1 MRKIKTFLDNIRDN
15 IAAIMFLA
23 VFMFVYVLA
32 FVLEKLGFLDRYI
45 QVPNDYVSEE
55 TSKHFLKLEIK
66 KVEYEQRQRSSRTT
80 TRHS

>member
-23 VFMFVYVLA
+23 VFLVVYVLV
-32 FVLEKLGFLDRYI
+32 FGLETLGFLDRYI

-66 KVEYEQRQRSSRTT
+66 KIEYEQRQRSSRTT

>member
-23 VFMFVYVLA
+23 VFLVVYVLV
-32 FVLEKLGFLDRYI
+32 FGLETLGLLDRYVRI
-45 QVPNDYVSEE
+45 PNDYVSEE

-66 KVEYEQRQRSSRTT
+66 KIEYEQRQRSSRTT